1 MSLWRRREGEPPA
14 ELEWQCVYSSAG
26 ASPSRI
32 QCRPAQVGEP
42 TPTVLAGPGGGKAVH
57 HEQIIARPDQPGPW
71 KGVSA
76 LIAGS

>member
-1 MSLWRRREGEPPA
+1 MGQATPL
-14 ELEWQCVYSSAG
+14 YYT
-26 ASPSRI
+26 SPSLPGAHR
-32 QCRPAQVGEP
+32 RAR
-42 TPTVLAGPGGGKAVH
+42 PGGGRAVH